1 MKSLLKNKTLRISIY
16 LFALGFA
23 AISCQC
29 SSKQS
34 NGDDHQHRP
43 MTEDEQV
50 EVQRDFLRKERE
62 SIEAYIKDRNLT
74 VERTGMGMYYT
85 ILEDSSATEMVETED
100 IVEYEYDISMLNGS
114 LLFTSRQ
121 LGNGHLKID
130 KQDAEIGLHESLKK
144 LGLGDKGLFILPS
157 HLAFG
162 VAGDQDRVPPKT
174 ALVYELKVVKIQK
187 SKS

>member
-1 MKSLLKNKTLRISIY
+1 
-16 LFALGFA
+16 
-23 AISCQC
+23 
-29 SSKQS
+29 
-34 NGDDHQHRP
+34 
-43 MTEDEQV
+43 MTEEERM

-62 SIEAYIKDRNLT
+62 SIDAYIKDRNLK
-74 VERTGMGMYYT
+74 VERTGLGMYYT
-85 ILEDSSATEMVETED
+85 LIKDSSAAEMVETED
-100 IVEYEYDISMLNGS
+100 VVEYEYDISMLNGS
-114 LLFTSRQ
+114 VLFTSKQ
-121 LGNGHLKID
+121 LGNGRIKID

>member
-1 MKSLLKNKTLRISIY
+1 MRSLQKNKTLRISIY
-16 LFALGFA
+16 LSILAFA

-34 NGDDHQHRP
+34 NGEDHEHRP
-43 MTEDEQV
+43 MTEEERM

-62 SIEAYIKDRNLT
+62 SIDAYIKDRNLK
-74 VERTGMGMYYT
+74 VERTGLGMYYT
-85 ILEDSSATEMVETED
+85 LIKDSSAAEMVETED
-100 IVEYEYDISMLNGS
+100 VVEYEYDISMLNGS
-114 LLFTSRQ
+114 VLFTSKQ
-121 LGNGHLKID
+121 LGNGRIKID

>member
-1 MKSLLKNKTLRISIY
+1 MRSLLKNKTLRISIY
-16 LFALGFA
+16 LFIVGFA

-34 NGDDHQHRP
+34 KGEDHEQRP

-62 SIEAYIKDRNLT
+62 SIDAYIKDRNLK
-74 VERTGMGMYYT
+74 VERTGLGMYYT
-85 ILEDSSATEMVETED
+85 ILVDSSAIEMVETED

-121 LGNGHLKID
+121 LGNGHIKID

>member
-1 MKSLLKNKTLRISIY
+1 MRISIY
-16 LFALGFA
+16 LFIVGFA

-34 NGDDHQHRP
+34 KGEDHEQRP

-62 SIEAYIKDRNLT
+62 SIDAYIKDRNLK
-74 VERTGMGMYYT
+74 VERTGLGMYYT
-85 ILEDSSATEMVETED
+85 ILVDSSAIEMVETED

-121 LGNGHLKID
+121 LGNGHIKID

>member
-1 MKSLLKNKTLRISIY
+1 MRTFLKNKTLRISIY
-16 LFALGFA
+16 LFIVGFA
-23 AISCQC
+23 VISCQC

-34 NGDDHQHRP
+34 NGEDHQHSP

-74 VERTGMGMYYT
+74 MERTGMGLYYT
-85 ILEDSSATEMVETED
+85 ILEDSSATEHVETED
-100 IVEYEYDISMLNGS
+100 IVEYEYDIALLNGS

-121 LGNGHLKID
+121 SGNGQLKID

-162 VAGDQDRVPPKT
+162 VAGDQNRVPPKT